1 MKYGLKKRKGNFI
14 FFIILFFFAGGYL
27 IFFSST
33 VWMPAGSAAD
43 LLSAPGEDITWQDRT
58 FTIFRWEYEKEGGVM
73 EVELDVE
80 NNAFDGQDL
89 YEFEAADR
97 MGDELTVVP
106 VIEEPD
112 WIVLRI
118 EGVDESFSEMSLR
131 VRVAGAQSQDP
142 LRLYTN
148 ANDVDTVS
156 VLDKKSRAGY
166 KKERIV
172 REIEKYKEQIQEKEK
187 KIESLTGRTNQME
200 EEINRLSQE
209 AEYQTEEQ
217 RTESSGRMDDIR
229 AEINSNQEEIQKLT
243 AEIQELNKRISL
255 AEEQMKQFS

>member
-1 MKYGLKKRKGNFI
+1 MKYELKKRKGNFV

-27 IFFSST
+27 LFFSST

-43 LLSAPGEDITWQDRT
+43 LLSPLEEDITWQNRT
-58 FTIFRWEYEKEGGVM
+58 FTIFRWEYARKASVM

-80 NNAFDGQDL
+80 NNAFDGKNSYQ
-89 YEFEAADR
+89 FEAIDR
-97 MGDELTVVP
+97 NNDELKVEP
-106 VIEEPD
+106 VIEDPD

-118 EGVDESFSEMSLR
+118 EGVDESFGEMSLR
-131 VRVAGAQSQDP
+131 LYVAGAEENP

-148 ANDVDTVS
+148 VNDVDTVET
-156 VLDKKSRAGY
+156 LDKKSRAGY
-166 KKERIV
+166 RRGRIE
-172 REIEKYKEQIQEKEK
+172 REIEKHKKQIQEKEK
-187 KIESLTGRTNQME
+187 KIASLTGQKNQMQ
-200 EEINRLSQE
+200 EEIKRLSQE

-217 RTESSGRMDDIR
+217 RTESSGRIDDIR
-229 AEINSNQEEIQKLT
+229 AEINSNQEDIQKLT